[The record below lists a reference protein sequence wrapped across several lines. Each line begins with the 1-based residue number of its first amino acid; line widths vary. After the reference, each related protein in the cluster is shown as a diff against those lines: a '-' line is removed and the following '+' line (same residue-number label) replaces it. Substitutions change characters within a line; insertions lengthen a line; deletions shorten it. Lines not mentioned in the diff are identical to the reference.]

1 MDSSSAAEARAFIF
15 HSFGTCRLSSSVF
28 NERNKKRFSLL
39 FSLFFL
45 FFVLFLS
52 FATEE
57 IEFLHPKKTGK
68 YRRADAHRL
77 SLLDRSNSLRER
89 SERDATVR
97 PSDDSAT
104 ATKLVGTECLFTFHN
119 SERVAARTGGREKRE
134 KRGK

>member
-1 MDSSSAAEARAFIF
+1 
-15 HSFGTCRLSSSVF
+15 V
-28 NERNKKRFSLL
+28 
-39 FSLFFL
+39 
-45 FFVLFLS
+45 
-52 FATEE
+52 
-57 IEFLHPKKTGK
+57 
-68 YRRADAHRL
+68 
-77 SLLDRSNSLRER
+77 